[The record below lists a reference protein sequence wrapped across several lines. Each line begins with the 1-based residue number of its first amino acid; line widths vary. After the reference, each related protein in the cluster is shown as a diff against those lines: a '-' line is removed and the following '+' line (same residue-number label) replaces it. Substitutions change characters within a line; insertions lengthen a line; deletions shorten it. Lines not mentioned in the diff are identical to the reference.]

1 MIFYW
6 ENNTD
11 LVVSTY
17 GGPQF
22 FYGATGTTPPVS
34 AVGVWLMNLDNEQV
48 VYWQDH
54 SDALSAGAFQ
64 VVWTSASTTPA
75 VAAII
80 LQRSVE
86 RFVFAGLFRRVN

>member
-6 ENNTD
+6 ENHTD
-11 LVVSTY
+11 LVIATY
-17 GGPQF
+17 GGPSF
-22 FYGATGTTPPVS
+22 FYGSTETPAAA
-34 AVGVWLMNLDNEQV
+34 AVGIWLMNLDNEQV

-86 RFVFAGLFRRVN
+86 RFVFGGMFRRMN